1 VGRSLAVAF
10 LPYAIAH
17 GAQYILMM
25 SILSGRSRRGW
36 VAFLTMCALGAGIGL
51 AIDSMKAWPVIFVY
65 MGLVQVH
72 FLIDAKVWRLREP
85 KQRAIMGNR
94 FDFLLAS

>member
-1 VGRSLAVAF
+1 
-10 LPYAIAH
+10 
-17 GAQYILMM
+17 
-25 SILSGRSRRGW
+25 
-36 VAFLTMCALGAGIGL
+36 
-51 AIDSMKAWPVIFVY
+51 MKAWPVIFVY